1 MVANAI
7 PKIEVDSLHQEM
19 GRALDVLRFSPPLE
33 QEFTQEL
40 REQQHRS
47 TLFILS
53 FMGLVWVCFG
63 IFDWW
68 RLRPLMGSGHEM
80 EFVRGVMVQRWV
92 VLACFVCTLYVLL
105 HQRTRPATQAAWAM
119 VSVVACGCGVV
130 LSVYTLKRLHVPE
143 ASIVML
149 LTVVVALYP
158 LGVRLRQMALAA
170 VLICVF
176 TTVAGPLMLR
186 EPAQLAEHWMVVA
199 MMWVTLV
206 LSGVTAYFRERA
218 LRQQFLLHKLLEWEA
233 SHDSLTGLANRRMF
247 REHFQRCM
255 LHARREKAAL
265 FLAIIDIDHFKLYND
280 LYGHQAGDE
289 VLRKLSV
296 LLADYA
302 RRPLD
307 LAVRL
312 GGEEFAMVA
321 YDEDVASLRTRMEK
335 LLIDLHGLNL
345 AHDASPTAPYVTLS
359 IGLAQAREEDTVDTV
374 FKLADSLLNQAK
386 EQGRNRVCGV
396 ASIALPVINP
406 RRPSWAQQAAA
417 MGPTP

>member
-1 MVANAI
+1 MGVNAI
-7 PKIEVDSLHQEM
+7 PQIEADALRHEM
-19 GRALDVLRFSPPLE
+19 GQALDRLRFSPSLE
-33 QEFTQEL
+33 GEFTQEL
-40 REQQHRS
+40 RLQQRRS
-47 TLFILS
+47 TLFILG
-53 FMGLVWVCFG
+53 FMGLVWIAFAF
-63 IFDWW
+63 FDWW
-68 RLRPLMGSGHEM
+68 RLQPLLGSGVERD
-80 EFVRGVMVQRWV
+80 FLLGVMLQRWV
-92 VLACFVCTLYVLL
+92 VLACFLCTLYVLL
-105 HQRTRPATQAAWAM
+105 HPQTRPSTQAVWAM
-119 VSVVACGCGVV
+119 LSVVACGCGVV

-218 LRQQFLLHKLLEWEA
+218 LRQQFLLRKLLQWEA
-233 SHDSLTGLANRRMF
+233 CHDALTGLANRTMF

-255 LHARREKAAL
+255 SHAKREKAAL
-265 FLAIIDIDHFKLYND
+265 FLAIIDVDHFKLYND

-289 VLRKLSV
+289 VLRKLSG

-312 GGEEFAMVA
+312 GGEEFALVA
-321 YDEDVASLRTRMEK
+321 YDEDVESLRKRMEK

-359 IGLAQAREEDTVDTV
+359 IGLAQVRGEDTVDTV
-374 FKLADSLLNQAK
+374 FKLADSLLYQAK
-386 EQGRNRVCGV
+386 EQGRNQVCGV

-417 MGPTP
+417 MGPTL